1 MPPLDNSRHEA
12 FAQACARGARADQA
26 YEDAGFAPGNGHG
39 ARLKEREDVAG
50 RIAELRAAQAHLNEA
65 TAGAVIAE
73 LLRVT
78 RTCDAAKS
86 PATLR
91 EVRLALLDVYRLREE
106 LELDRECDRR
116 DYSRFMKRR
125 DIKLL

>member
-1 MPPLDNSRHEA
+1 MPALENARHEA

-50 RIAELRAAQAHLNEA
+50 RIAELRAAQTHLNEA
-65 TAGAVIAE
+65 TAEAVIGE
-73 LLRVT
+73 LLRIAKS
-78 RTCDAAKS
+78 CDAAKS
-86 PATLR
+86 PANLR

-106 LELDRECDRR
+106 LELERECERR
-116 DYSRFMKRR
+116 DLSRFMKRR
-125 DIKLL
+125 DINTL

>member
-1 MPPLDNSRHEA
+1 MAALDNARHEA

-39 ARLKEREDVAG
+39 ARLKERDDVAG
-50 RIAELRAAQAHLNEA
+50 RIAELRAAQTHLNEA

-73 LLRVT
+73 LLRMT
-78 RTCDAAKS
+78 RTCDVSKS

-91 EVRLALLDVYRLREE
+91 EVRLALLDVYRLREALE
-106 LELDRECDRR
+106 LERECERQDR
-116 DYSRFMKRR
+116 SKFMKHR
-125 DIKLL
+125 DIKTL